1 MGRGYAHSEA
11 GVSAVDRFYLT
22 RSAGKT
28 VFEFSYPLVFPSGE
42 NYNVE
47 EIIPGETYSLIVAMH
62 RSSDNIGTQHSVRG
76 SVNFQAQP

>member
-1 MGRGYAHSEA
+1 VGRGHAHSEA
-11 GVSAVDRFYLT
+11 GVSAVDSFYLT

-28 VFEFSYPLVFPSGE
+28 VFEFSYPIIFPSGE

-76 SVNFQAQP
+76 SVSLQVQP